1 MSDPQVPQEAPP
13 KAPQEAPQPAPAEAR
28 APGPDAA
35 QNVHKA
41 KRGRNIALALGLVS
55 FAILVFLVTVV
66 RLGANILDRPL

>member
-1 MSDPQVPQEAPP
+1 MSDPQVPAQAPP
-13 KAPQEAPQPAPAEAR
+13 EASPPAPAEASR
-28 APGPDAA
+28 TPGPDAA
-35 QNVHKA
+35 QNAHKA